1 MITGSRILLLICI
14 LMLLV
19 HNDQSQI
26 TERQK
31 YGRTDPQNNIIPFLS
46 QLFAPN
52 LYSLGI
58 RKLGM
63 INPQTRTEYPLQTLC
78 DLSCQRYFRQEI
90 QHLFSLTDRF
100 FYQMNI
106 YFCFT
111 TWCNSIKQ
119 TDIFLLKGLYDLI
132 MCPLLKLVQGI
143 QLNHIF
149 HLLIQPTDL
158 MKVNLKYL
166 FFHQTIQNRRRYT
179 RTL

>member
-1 MITGSRILLLICI
+1 MLLICI

-63 INPQTRTEYPLQTLC
+63 INPQTRTEYPLQAFC
-78 DLSCQRYFRQEI
+78 DLSSQCYFRQEI
-90 QHLFSLTDRF
+90 QYLFPLTNRF
-100 FYQMNI
+100 FYQMNV
-106 YFCFT
+106 YFRLSTGCD
-111 TWCNSIKQ
+111 SIKQ
-119 TDIFLLKGLYDLI
+119 ADIFLLKGLHDLI
-132 MCPLLKLVQGI
+132 VRPLLKLVQGI
-143 QLNHIF
+143 
-149 HLLIQPTDL
+149 
-158 MKVNLKYL
+158 
-166 FFHQTIQNRRRYT
+166 
-179 RTL
+179 